1 MPKIYVTFANRE
13 FDVFMISSSIQNVIP
28 VIQNYLASQP
38 VEKAWLFGS
47 CSRGEESSDSDIDIL
62 VRYTEDENVSLFSI
76 SRIMTSLSN
85 LLGRKVDLVEDGCLM
100 PFARESAERDKILI
114 YERAMNIGSFFIRH
128 HGHNGGKSLY

>member
-1 MPKIYVTFANRE
+1 MPKIYATFANRE

-100 PFARESAERDKILI
+100 PFARESAERDKVLI
-114 YERAMNIGSFFIRH
+114 YERAN
-128 HGHNGGKSLY
+128 